1 MTIRIF
7 PSDMETLQ
15 FEAVK
20 MALKQNKDG
29 YVLTMTVHPD
39 EVPDALL
46 RDYVGARYQVVMVRL
61 ADDDTPMDR
70 REFEGDNAV
79 RLAGAL
85 SREKA
90 FGDFLVHK
98 GELFDAN
105 EKDVADWIRANSG
118 VNSRAELRT
127 NAEAR
132 QRLLQVNKDY
142 LQWKKN

>member
-1 MTIRIF
+1 
-7 PSDMETLQ
+7 METLQ

-29 YVLTMTVHPD
+29 YGLTMNVHPD

-46 RDYVGARYQVVMVRL
+46 RDFVGARYQVVMVRL
-61 ADDDTPMDR
+61 GDDDAPLDR
-70 REFEGDNAV
+70 REFEGDKAV

-85 SREKA
+85 SREQA
-90 FGDFLVHK
+90 FGEFLVHK

-105 EKDVADWIRANSG
+105 EKDVADWLRSALG
-118 VNSRAELRT
+118 VNSRTELRT

-132 QRLLQVNKDY
+132 QRLLQVNKEY
-142 LQWKKN
+142 LQWKN

>member
-1 MTIRIF
+1 M
-7 PSDMETLQ
+7 DTLQ

-70 REFEGDNAV
+70 REHDGARSL
-79 RLAGAL
+79 RLSGLCAARL
-85 SREKA
+85 S
-90 FGDFLVHK
+90 
-98 GELFDAN
+98 
-105 EKDVADWIRANSG
+105 SG
-118 VNSRAELRT
+118 NF
-127 NAEAR
+127 
-132 QRLLQVNKDY
+132 
-142 LQWKKN
+142 